1 MRIFGG
7 PVKPETILSPLEK
20 YLLERV
26 RALTTEL
33 NSLKV
38 ELQSDA
44 CGLPPR
50 EDQGKS

>member
-1 MRIFGG
+1 MFGE

-33 NSLKV
+33 HTLKV
-38 ELQSDA
+38 ALRSDPRR
-44 CGLPPR
+44 LPPR
-50 EDQGKS
+50 EDQDKS